1 MDWGKCIICQKTKHE
16 SLQCPANSTRKD
28 PGLGYSTFITAVK
41 EFKEIGITVSQ
52 FLDETKHDIENV
64 LLENKASWHKSCRD
78 NYNSTKLERAKKKR
92 KQADIEEEEKEC
104 DADGS
109 ETAQSS
115 PIKSRRSL
123 TPFDPKILQCFFCE
137 KNDFASNLRLA
148 STLELDKKVRE
159 CAILLNDSKL
169 IAKLSTGDLI
179 AIEAKY
185 HPACLVKLYNRA
197 RPLKKQCADATDSSS
212 VDLEELAFAELIGYI
227 EECLEHEVPGVL
239 TLSEL
244 VKFYQ
249 CKLEEVGAES
259 GKTNATRLKERVL
272 EAVPDLTAHPEG
284 REVILASR
292 HDIGGILT
300 EAKRRDSDAWCLARA
315 AHIVRKDILKVD
327 NCFNG
332 KFSPECQ
339 KNSIPASLLSL
350 VGMLIKGPTT
360 KIDPSNNQACVS
372 VSQLI
377 VFNSVAR
384 PRHRPETTGSTHHI
398 RSRECPLPI
407 YTALKIHGATR
418 DRALIDAFYNLG
430 LSISY
435 DRFLTVSTET
445 TNSIIDR

>member
-1 MDWGKCIICQKTKHE
+1 MIKIIPFVFADSK
-16 SLQCPANSTRKD
+16 
-28 PGLGYSTFITAVK
+28 
-41 EFKEIGITVSQ
+41 GIYLVY
-52 FLDETKHDIENV
+52 NV
-64 LLENKASWHKSCRD
+64 PLR
-78 NYNSTKLERAKKKR
+78 
-92 KQADIEEEEKEC
+92 
-104 DADGS
+104 
-109 ETAQSS
+109 
-115 PIKSRRSL
+115 
-123 TPFDPKILQCFFCE
+123 
-137 KNDFASNLRLA
+137 NDFASNLRYA
-148 STLELDKKVRE
+148 STLGLDKKVRE

-179 AIEAKY
+179 AVEAKY
-185 HPACLVKLYNRA
+185 HAACLE
-197 RPLKKQCADATDSSS
+197 KKQCSDAIDSSS
-212 VDLEELAFAELIGYI
+212 VDLEELACAELIGYI
-227 EECLEHEVPGVL
+227 EECLEQEAPGVL

-249 CKLEEVGAES
+249 CKLKEVGAES

-300 EAKRRDSDAWCLARA
+300 EAKRRDSDAWCLSRA

-327 NCFNG
+327 NSFNG
-332 KFSPECQ
+332 KFAPECQ
-339 KNSIPASLLSL
+339 KNSISASLLLL

-360 KIDPSNNQACVS
+360 KIDPSNNQACLS

-384 PRHRPETTGSTHHI
+384 PRHRSEATGSIHHI

-435 DRFLTVSTET
+435 DRFLTVSTEI
-445 TNSIIDR
+445 TNRVIDR

>member
-1 MDWGKCIICQKTKHE
+1 M
-16 SLQCPANSTRKD
+16 
-28 PGLGYSTFITAVK
+28 
-41 EFKEIGITVSQ
+41 
-52 FLDETKHDIENV
+52 
-64 LLENKASWHKSCRD
+64 
-78 NYNSTKLERAKKKR
+78 
-92 KQADIEEEEKEC
+92 
-104 DADGS
+104 
-109 ETAQSS
+109 
-115 PIKSRRSL
+115 
-123 TPFDPKILQCFFCE
+123 
-137 KNDFASNLRLA
+137 
-148 STLELDKKVRE
+148 
-159 CAILLNDSKL
+159 NDSKL

-179 AIEAKY
+179 AVEAKY
-185 HPACLVKLYNRA
+185 HVACLVKLYNRA
-197 RPLKKQCADATDSSS
+197 RPLKKECSDAIDSSS

-227 EECLEHEVPGVL
+227 EECLEQEAPGVL

-249 CKLEEVGAES
+249 CKLKEVGAES
-259 GKTNATRLKERVL
+259 GKTNATGLKERVL
-272 EAVPDLTAHPEG
+272 EAVPDLMAHPEG

-315 AHIVRKDILKVD
+315 AHIVRKDILNVD
-327 NCFNG
+327 NSFNG
-332 KFSPECQ
+332 KFAPECQ
-339 KNSIPASLLSL
+339 KNAIPASLLSL
-350 VGMLIKGPTT
+350 VGMLIKGSTT

-384 PRHRPETTGSTHHI
+384 PRHRSEATGSTHHI

-435 DRFLTVSTET
+435 ERFLTVSTEI
-445 TNSIIDR
+445 TNSVIDR